1 LAAAYS
7 LFVRPGQAKAAA
19 SSGRNSAIHH
29 LGLYSI
35 QMLANPATIIYWNRG
50 GDGEKVT
57 DKKGPLRW
65 VPDRGYFLT
74 AKCAPPPF
82 SRRIVFRH
90 RGTPQIGMFTI
101 CGCRTLENGYR
112 TLERRSEG
120 VARVVEG
127 LPG

>member
-35 QMLANPATIIYWNRG
+35 QMLANPATIIYWNH

-57 DKKGPLRW
+57 GKKGLS
-65 VPDRGYFLT
+65 DGFQ
-74 AKCAPPPF
+74 
-82 SRRIVFRH
+82 IVVIF
-90 RGTPQIGMFTI
+90 
-101 CGCRTLENGYR
+101 
-112 TLERRSEG
+112 
-120 VARVVEG
+120 
-127 LPG
+127 

>member
-1 LAAAYS
+1 MAAAYS

-50 GDGEKVT
+50 GWRESNRQKRALAV
-57 DKKGPLRW
+57 

-90 RGTPQIGMFTI
+90 RGTPHIGMFTI
-101 CGCRTLENGYR
+101 CGCRTLESGYR